1 MPENNAELAKAVNEV
16 LTWMGANAESAGAA
30 LGINSRTLTAMGQG
44 IVPMRSLMIRFAEG
58 VGRRC
63 QRETEVPNW
72 WQDVDAWLR
81 VAGYPPRRDGAGE
94 AERSSHGAPRNSQPA
109 RPAPPQPL
117 RPAPLRPA
125 PPPEDETPAMK
136 YYRPVYERQPWGDSI
151 LHVFWVMDP
160 ENRKVFQRS
169 MPADWDYK
177 AEAARW
183 KQDLGRL
190 TKSQF
195 DRKYGRFRYNGG

>member
-1 MPENNAELAKAVNEV
+1 MPEHNAELARAINEV
-16 LTWMGANAESAGAA
+16 LAWMGANAESAGAA

-44 IVPMRSLMIRFAEG
+44 IVPMRSLMIRFADG
-58 VGRRC
+58 VRQRC
-63 QRETEVPNW
+63 ERETDVPDW
-72 WQDVDAWLR
+72 WRDVDAWLR
-81 VAGYPPRRDGAGE
+81 VAGYPPRRDGTEGE
-94 AERSSHGAPRNSQPA
+94 RAAYA
-109 RPAPPQPL
+109 RPPAAQAPPRQVPPPP
-117 RPAPLRPA
+117 RPASA
-125 PPPEDETPAMK
+125 PEDETPAVK

-151 LHVFWVMDP
+151 LHVFWLLDP
-160 ENRKVFQRS
+160 QNRKIFQRS

>member
-1 MPENNAELAKAVNEV
+1 MPENNAELARAVNEV
-16 LTWMGANAESAGAA
+16 LSWMGANTETAGAA

-58 VGRRC
+58 VRQRC
-63 QRETEVPNW
+63 ERESGFPDW
-72 WQDVDAWLR
+72 WCDIDAWLH
-81 VAGYPPRRDGAGE
+81 VAGYPPRRDGGGE
-94 AERSSHGAPRNSQPA
+94 GERSGPSSHGGPRPA
-109 RPAPPQPL
+109 RPAPPPP
-117 RPAPLRPA
+117 RPAPSRPA
-125 PPPEDETPAMK
+125 ATPEDDLPAVQ

-151 LHVFWVMDP
+151 LHVFWVLDP
-160 ENRKVFQRS
+160 QNRKVFQRS

>member
-1 MPENNAELAKAVNEV
+1 MPENNAELARAINEV

-58 VGRRC
+58 VQRRC
-63 QRETEVPNW
+63 ERETSVPDW
-72 WQDVDAWLR
+72 WRDIDAWLR
-81 VAGYPPRRDGAGE
+81 VAGYPPRRDGPAEGE
-94 AERSSHGAPRNSQPA
+94 RAAHGRPGSAHPVRPTPPPP
-109 RPAPPQPL
+109 RPAPF
-117 RPAPLRPA
+117 RPAA
-125 PPPEDETPAMK
+125 APEDETPAGQC
-136 YYRPVYERQPWGDSI
+136 YRPVYERKPWGDSI
-151 LHVFWVMDP
+151 LHIFWVIDP
-160 ENRKVFQRS
+160 DNRKVFQRS
-169 MPADWDYK
+169 MAADFDYK

>member
-1 MPENNAELAKAVNEV
+1 MPEHNAELARAVNEV
-16 LTWMGANAESAGAA
+16 LGWMGANAETAGAA
-30 LGINSRTLTAMGQG
+30 LGINSRTLMAMGQG

-58 VGRRC
+58 VSRRC
-63 QRETEVPNW
+63 ERESGYPDW
-72 WQDVDAWLR
+72 WRDIDAWLR
-81 VAGYPPRRDGAGE
+81 VAGYPPRRDGAPE
-94 AERSSHGAPRNSQPA
+94 AERAISPGPNGPRPA
-109 RPAPPQPL
+109 RPAPNPP
-117 RPAPLRPA
+117 PRPA
-125 PPPEDETPAMK
+125 PPRLATPEDELPAVQ

-151 LHVFWVMDP
+151 LHVFWVLDP
-160 ENRKVFQRS
+160 QNRKVFQRS